1 MCKKCNG
8 TGYLPAAVRSVGN
21 GICFACQ
28 GRVTLPGA
36 RESAAVKGLWVIEA
50 AGAPVRFLR
59 RGATVAR
66 IDRATGALE
75 VVEGGF
81 NPFDDADARVL
92 RAIKAYHQ
100 AFTRRQA
107 GA

>member
-1 MCKKCNG
+1 MCEKCRG
-8 TGYLPAAVRSVGN
+8 TGFLSARSRKLGN
-21 GICFACQ
+21 GICFTCQ

-36 RESAAVKGLWVIEA
+36 RESAAIKGLWVVEA
-50 AGAPVRFLR
+50 ANAPVRFIR

-66 IDRATGALE
+66 IEATGALA
-75 VVEGGF
+75 VVEGAF
-81 NPFDDADARVL
+81 NPFDDADTRVL